1 MKIEIVKT
9 ELVDVKYVGFEI
21 MVSIEDFEFEETD
34 KDTLNKFF
42 ETDIFSCAK
51 EDVYDTINVMIDVD
65 SKKLVGWMET
75 NDIVSIFAKVRDEGI
90 YRYYDKD
97 KNVVLEKENE
107 YVPDFLQVEENG
119 FGDYLNMIIN
129 KDGVI
134 ENFNIDK
141 IL

>member
-1 MKIEIVKT
+1 MQVEIIKT
-9 ELVDVKYVGFEI
+9 ELVDVKYVSFEI

-42 ETDIFSCAK
+42 ETDIFSREK
-51 EDVYDTINVMIDVD
+51 EDKYDTINVMIDVD
-65 SKKLVGWMET
+65 TKKLVGWLET

-107 YVPDFLQVEENG
+107 YVPDFLQVEEDS

-129 KDGVI
+129 KEGVI
-134 ENFNIDK
+134 EKFNIDK
-141 IL
+141 

>member
-1 MKIEIVKT
+1 MQVEIIKT
-9 ELVDVKYVGFEI
+9 ELVDVKYVSFEI

-42 ETDIFSCAK
+42 ETDIFSREK
-51 EDVYDTINVMIDVD
+51 EDKYDTINVMIDVD
-65 SKKLVGWMET
+65 TKKLVGWLET
-75 NDIVSIFAKVRDEGI
+75 NEIVSIFAKVRDEGI

-107 YVPDFLQVEENG
+107 YVPDFLQVEEDG

-129 KDGVI
+129 KEGVI
-134 ENFNIDK
+134 EKFNIDK
-141 IL
+141 

>member
-1 MKIEIVKT
+1 MQVEIIKT
-9 ELVDVKYVGFEI
+9 ELVDVKYVSFEI

-51 EDVYDTINVMIDVD
+51 EDEYDTINVMIDVD
-65 SKKLVGWMET
+65 TKKLVGWLET

-107 YVPDFLQVEENG
+107 YVPDFLQVEEDG

-129 KDGVI
+129 KEGVI

-141 IL
+141 

>member
-1 MKIEIVKT
+1 MQVEIIKT
-9 ELVDVKYVGFEI
+9 ELVDVKYVSFEI

-42 ETDIFSCAK
+42 ETDIFSREK
-51 EDVYDTINVMIDVD
+51 EDKYDTINVMIDVD
-65 SKKLVGWMET
+65 TKKLVGWMET
-75 NDIVSIFAKVRDEGI
+75 NDIVSIFAKVCDEGI

-107 YVPDFLQVEENG
+107 YVPDFLQVEEDG
-119 FGDYLNMIIN
+119 FGDYLNMTIT

-134 ENFNIDK
+134 KNFNIDK
-141 IL
+141 